1 MDDGA
6 SPGGPGVSEDGEGLP
21 MPRRIW
27 AIIAVSFGTALFVL
41 DSVIANVALPTLS
54 RELDVSEGAVTSVVT
69 IYQLVMVMGLLP
81 FAKLGDRIGHRRIY
95 QIGQVLFCSASAL
108 VWFIDSFAMLL
119 VLRALQALGASLA
132 LAVASAMIRSEFSNM
147 ASVSVGKPAI
157 MSAPNTM
164 SGRSE
169 RSFSTTASA
178 SSRRCRRFM
187 RFKIMSSPDCSER
200 CRCGIRRWS
209 VTAS

>member
-1 MDDGA
+1 MQQTVMDDGA

-132 LAVASAMIRSEFSNM
+132 LAVASAMIRNIYPDKSLGSGLGVN
-147 ASVSVGKPAI
+147 SVVV
-157 MSAPNTM
+157 
-164 SGRSE
+164 
-169 RSFSTTASA
+169 A
-178 SSRRCRRFM
+178 SSAALAPTLGGFIVAHFSWQYVFVVAVPFALLQARSPQRC
-187 RFKIMSSPDCSER
+187 
-200 CRCGIRRWS
+200 
-209 VTAS
+209 